1 MYKYDYIFSDYDNTL
16 LMSNTIDSILSA
28 LIENE
33 KNITFITLG
42 ESNLGTT
49 KFLFGPSHGNLLN
62 NNSFF
67 NYSIQT
73 ILQTMSSNFKY
84 DNVLIEIYKI
94 ANEKF
99 TVDYVRHFI

>member
-62 NNSFF
+62 SNSFF

-73 ILQTMSSNFKY
+73 ILQTMGNNFKY